1 MRYLPTVTEVI
12 EPWVDFSRIPAAKLQ
27 AAQERGTAVH
37 EVCTLY
43 ARGIWPAV
51 APEYAGYFDS
61 FRRWYDKVVDELI
74 LAEERLFSEAHGYC
88 GQMDLIVKVKGGE
101 RWLVDL
107 KTPIALLLAWRVQ
120 LSAYKNLDGV
130 VVDRSGSL
138 RLDRDGRI
146 PAMNWYDG
154 TGGQDFTIFLSALN
168 CWRYFKQ

>member
-88 GQMDLIVKVKGGE
+88 GYSFPLT
-101 RWLVDL
+101 
-107 KTPIALLLAWRVQ
+107 KTWTGLLWTGA
-120 LSAYKNLDGV
+120 
-130 VVDRSGSL
+130 
-138 RLDRDGRI
+138 GRCG
-146 PAMNWYDG
+146 WTG
-154 TGGQDFTIFLSALN
+154 TGGSRQ
-168 CWRYFKQ
+168 